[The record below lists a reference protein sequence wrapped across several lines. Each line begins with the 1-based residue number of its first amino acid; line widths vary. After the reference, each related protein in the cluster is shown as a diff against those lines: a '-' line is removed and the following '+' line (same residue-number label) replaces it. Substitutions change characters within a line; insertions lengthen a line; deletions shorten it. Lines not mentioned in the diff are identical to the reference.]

1 MKALTIALLL
11 ALAAVLSMA
20 PNVHA
25 AAAVFIDLFVC
36 GMLDG
41 NGAPVVT
48 TDNQAV
54 VTNNARGN
62 GKLSCFADVT
72 PSASGHAVHWD
83 YENTGIPCQTPAGAT
98 TRWQEVVSASGDA
111 ILQCHTP
118 D

>member
-1 MKALTIALLL
+1 MSFGSEVERDRGEQLRRGVAMKALTIALLL

-41 NGAPVVT
+41 NGAPVLT
-48 TDNQAV
+48 TDNQVV

-62 GKLSCFADVT
+62 GKVSCFADVT
-72 PSASGHAVHWD
+72 DRKS
-83 YENTGIPCQTPAGAT
+83 
-98 TRWQEVVSASGDA
+98 VV
-111 ILQCHTP
+111 
-118 D
+118 